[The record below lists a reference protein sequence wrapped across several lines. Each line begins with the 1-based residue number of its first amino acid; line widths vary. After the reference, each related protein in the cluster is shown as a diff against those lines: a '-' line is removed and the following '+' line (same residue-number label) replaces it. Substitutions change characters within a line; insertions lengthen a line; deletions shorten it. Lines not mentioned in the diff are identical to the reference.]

1 MSDEVKNYQTEAD
14 IKSLIIAFEN
24 CTLPRS
30 EWSHKAHLTVALWY
44 LIRYDEQEAINH
56 IRQGIQRY
64 NAAMGIKT
72 TPEGG
77 YHETLT
83 LFWLRMVSHYLLVT
97 EEKSSISKMAI
108 SSPGMREAIAAK
120 LKALFRT
127 YNDKYLPLQ
136 YYSRDLLM
144 SWEARTNWVE
154 PDLKPLF

>member
-1 MSDEVKNYQTEAD
+1 MSDEARNYQTEAD
-14 IKSLIIAFEN
+14 IKSLITTFEN

-44 LIRYDEQEAINH
+44 LIRYDEQEAINR

-64 NAAMGIKT
+64 NAAMGIET

-83 LFWLRMVSHYLLVT
+83 LFWVRMVSQYLLVT
-97 EEKSSISKMAI
+97 EEKSSILKMAI
-108 SSPGMREAIAAK
+108 
-120 LKALFRT
+120 ALSHT
-127 YNDKYLPLQ
+127 YNNKHLPLQ